1 MKAGER
7 KKCFLKQRK
16 YHSWNY
22 FPNRACPG
30 LRCRKEQSPKLRSQ
44 PQFPLPS

>member
-1 MKAGER
+1 MKAGDRMESS
-7 KKCFLKQRK
+7 LKQRK

-22 FPNRACPG
+22 FPDRVCPG
-30 LRCRKEQSPKLRSQ
+30 LRCRNQQFPLYSQ